1 MTHSSNCYHCRKAID
16 LMEVFH
22 EDDLRAIIGLSGS
35 FDRHAHVVMGYCY
48 LFGCSPLKLKAKKL
62 RLLLEEMKRLFD
74 AEAFT
79 WERVKYSISRAGI
92 AEALDVMVKRNFSTP
107 LSNHNY
113 LKQVMIDIAGRE
125 YQSKSRQGEKD
136 LRKREGA
143 AMSGGSYPL
152 PEEQVEPPGRF
163 KGDHNADASKMITPE
178 PDAGKYLSREENL
191 RRMSE
196 LTGKIGTISK

>member
-1 MTHSSNCYHCRKAID
+1 MKSSLNCPYCRKAID
-16 LMEVFH
+16 IMELLH
-22 EDDLRAIIGLSGS
+22 DGDLHAIIKLSGS

-79 WERVKYSISRAGI
+79 WERVKYSISRSGI

-136 LRKREGA
+136 LRKREGVI
-143 AMSGGSYPL
+143 MSSGRPAEKSLTREVNRITYPL
-152 PEEQVEPPGRF
+152 PEERVEPPVTQLTEAQRQANLERVGNLLKGF
-163 KGDHNADASKMITPE
+163 K
-178 PDAGKYLSREENL
+178 
-191 RRMSE
+191 
-196 LTGKIGTISK
+196 

>member
-1 MTHSSNCYHCRKAID
+1 MELLHDSD
-16 LMEVFH
+16 L
-22 EDDLRAIIGLSGS
+22 LAIIRLSGS

-79 WERVKYSISRAGI
+79 WERVKYSISRSGI

-136 LRKREGA
+136 LRKREGV

-152 PEEQVEPPGRF
+152 PEEKVEPP
-163 KGDHNADASKMITPE
+163 KSEHHKVPE
-178 PDAGKYLSREENL
+178 GESSYLSRDEN
-191 RRMSE
+191 RKRAQD
-196 LTGKIGTISK
+196 LTKGIFNKVEVKP